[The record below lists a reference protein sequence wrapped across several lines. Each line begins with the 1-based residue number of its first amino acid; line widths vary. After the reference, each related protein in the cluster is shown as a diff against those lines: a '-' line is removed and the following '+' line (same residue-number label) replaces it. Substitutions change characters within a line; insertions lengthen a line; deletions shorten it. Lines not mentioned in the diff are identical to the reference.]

1 MLRNC
6 SSVLTRLLNGN
17 NNNNNSEPPMVKGT
31 YVNNVKIHGNVDNK
45 KENYNFSNI
54 IENVSVSD
62 NFTQEGRFVLSKI
75 DDVKYNADDKLIKE
89 RPDRP
94 GVWVRQFNNNGST
107 SGWYLYLADTVNDN
121 GHLLFYPKKI
131 VNNIV
136 EEYEGY
142 YLENG
147 YFKNVGSENITNPLQ
162 SPAVA
167 FIEGKR
173 QNSN

>member
-1 MLRNC
+1 MPHN
-6 SSVLTRLLNGN
+6 SSSIFTCLLNRN
-17 NNNNNSEPPMVKGT
+17 HHNDTEPPIMKGT
-31 YVNNVKIHGNVDNK
+31 YYHTVRIHGNIDSK

-62 NFTQEGRFVLSKI
+62 TFTQEGRFVLSKVV
-75 DDVKYNADDKLIKE
+75 DVKYDKDNNLIAP

-107 SGWYLYLADTVNDN
+107 AGWYLHLSDTVNDN
-121 GHLLFYPKKI
+121 GYLLFYPKKI
-131 VNNIV
+131 VNNVV

-142 YLENG
+142 YFENG
-147 YFKNVGSENITNPLQ
+147 YLKNVGTEQITNPLQ

-167 FIEGKR
+167 FIDGKR